1 MTDTNAP
8 PIYEQGKLYLVP
20 CVQVLSKTGVQGFG
34 QGEWVPVLDS
44 LHRDPDINFP
54 PLHYHYDWRFVSPK
68 KDIRISAVLNIWYGS
83 REKKPLSPED
93 QLVSLETTLKR
104 RKCYEPDFVFPSNLC
119 KKLEP
124 LHASVTMID
133 RICPHRGVS
142 LKNCPARYDG
152 SIVCPAHG
160 LAWDAD
166 TGKLRSRLSR
176 QEAV

>member
-8 PIYEQGKLYLVP
+8 PIYKQGKFYLVP

-34 QGEWVPVLDS
+34 QGEWVPVLES
-44 LHRDPDINFP
+44 LHRDQEIGFP
-54 PLHYHYDWRFVSPK
+54 WLHYHYDWRFISPN
-68 KDIRISAVLNIWYGS
+68 KDIRLSAALNIWCLGKEES
-83 REKKPLSPED
+83 SAE
-93 QLVSLETTLKR
+93 QLVSLQTVLKR

-119 KKLEP
+119 EKLEP

-160 LAWDAD
+160 LAWDVE